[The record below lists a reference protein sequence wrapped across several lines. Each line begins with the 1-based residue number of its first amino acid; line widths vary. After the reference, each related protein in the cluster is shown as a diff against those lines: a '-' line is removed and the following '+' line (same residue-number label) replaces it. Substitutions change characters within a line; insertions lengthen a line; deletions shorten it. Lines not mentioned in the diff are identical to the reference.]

1 MRWNVELRKVYNVL
15 KIYQHVQYMEVVQ
28 DGRRRRRAPG
38 VATWAGQALRSDAFV
53 GFREGQLPLVNYRGS

>member
-28 DGRRRRRAPG
+28 DGRRRRRG
-38 VATWAGQALRSDAFV
+38 GGGGGGGGGQGGKAAD
-53 GFREGQLPLVNYRGS
+53 